1 MLSRLCNLTPAGW
14 RVEFKFLEKRC
25 MDMEITPLEGG
36 ITRIRLQG
44 RLDAAG
50 TDGIGV
56 RFSAATAM
64 APCRVVVDLSGVGFI
79 ASLGMRLLIASARN
93 AKAKLGVM
101 VLYGATDM
109 VQDVL
114 EQMAIDQIMP
124 IVATEALALEAAR
137 APD

>member
-1 MLSRLCNLTPAGW
+1 LLPDYAGLIKTEG
-14 RVEFKFLEKRC
+14 VLLV
-25 MDMEITPLEGG
+25 DMEITSLEGG

-44 RLDAAG
+44 RLDAMG
-50 TDGIGV
+50 TDNIGV
-56 RFSAATAM
+56 HFSAAAAM
-64 APCRVVVDLSGVGFI
+64 APCRVVVDLCGVGFI
-79 ASLGMRLLIASARN
+79 ASLGMRLLITSARN
-93 AKAKLGVM
+93 AKVKMGVM

-124 IVATEALALEAAR
+124 VVASEALALEQAR

>member
-1 MLSRLCNLTPAGW
+1 
-14 RVEFKFLEKRC
+14 
-25 MDMEITPLEGG
+25 MDMEITSLEGG
-36 ITRIRLQG
+36 ITRIRLEG

-50 TDGIGV
+50 TDSIGL
-56 RFSAATAM
+56 RFSAAAAM

-93 AKAKLGVM
+93 AKLKMGVM
-101 VLYGATDM
+101 VLYGATNI

-124 IVATEALALEAAR
+124 IVASEAPALEQAR